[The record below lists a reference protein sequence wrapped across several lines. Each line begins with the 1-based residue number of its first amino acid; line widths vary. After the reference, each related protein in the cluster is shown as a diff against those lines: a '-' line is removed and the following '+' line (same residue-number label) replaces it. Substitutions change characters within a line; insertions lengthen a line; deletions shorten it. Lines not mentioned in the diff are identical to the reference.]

1 MAYKLYAKADDFCKV
16 CSPYQVGD
24 IVFLLRD
31 YKTSKGVFE
40 KGTLLVVSAVELNG
54 VKIPTAFK
62 GEEANYEINENA
74 FKYRMRLHGS
84 KEEITQ
90 ENGWQDMYFFP
101 HDFEKITKEPW
112 EEITEEEFQKAIEKK
127 KTASAFWS
135 WDTFTMMLIVL
146 GIIVGLIYT
155 AFDFVSNGFNNDTV
169 FKCLTTII
177 AVVFWMGFSVIAT
190 MPLTNY
196 RFKLK
201 EKKKK

>member
-1 MAYKLYAKADDFCKV
+1 MAYKLYAKADDFCKA
-16 CSPYQVGD
+16 CSPYQAGD

-62 GEEANYEINENA
+62 GEETNYEINENA

-112 EEITEEEFQKAIEKK
+112 EEITEEEFQKAI
-127 KTASAFWS
+127 
-135 WDTFTMMLIVL
+135 
-146 GIIVGLIYT
+146 
-155 AFDFVSNGFNNDTV
+155 
-169 FKCLTTII
+169 
-177 AVVFWMGFSVIAT
+177 
-190 MPLTNY
+190 
-196 RFKLK
+196 
-201 EKKKK
+201 KKKKNSKCVLELGYFYYDADSSGNHTRLDLHSFQFYQQWL